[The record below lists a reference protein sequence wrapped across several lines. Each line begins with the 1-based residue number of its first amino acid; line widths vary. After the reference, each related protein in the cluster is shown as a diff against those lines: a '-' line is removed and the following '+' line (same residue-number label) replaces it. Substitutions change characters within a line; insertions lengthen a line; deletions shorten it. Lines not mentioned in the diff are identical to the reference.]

1 MRDNE
6 VMSNPNDPDGA
17 QGSDQG
23 SSGQIP
29 SGHGQSPSG
38 YGQNP
43 GSDQTPTGGYGQNP
57 TGYDQ
62 TPTGGYGQN
71 PTGGYGQNPTGYD
84 QNASTGYDQNPSGY
98 GQNPSGYGR
107 DSGGY
112 APAPY
117 GQGYSAPAGD
127 HPQGTTILVLGIVGI
142 FFTICAP
149 IAWYLGS
156 RALKEIRASGMTYNN
171 QQQIVI
177 GRTLGIIF
185 SILAIIGLVLAVFFV
200 IIAVVTASQGAR

>member
-1 MRDNE
+1 
-6 VMSNPNDPDGA
+6 MSNPQDPDGA
-17 QGSDQG
+17 QGSDQD
-23 SSGQIP
+23 SSGQNP
-29 SGHGQSPSG
+29 TG

-43 GSDQTPTGGYGQNP
+43 SGYGQNP
-57 TGYDQ
+57 TGY
-62 TPTGGYGQN
+62 GQN
-71 PTGGYGQNPTGYD
+71 PSGYADDPRGYGQNPTGYD
-84 QNASTGYDQNPSGY
+84 QNPTGYDQNASA
-98 GQNPSGYGR
+98 YGR

-112 APAPY
+112 TPAPY

-156 RALKEIRASGMTYNN
+156 RALKEIKASGMTYNN

-185 SILAIIGLVLAVFFV
+185 TILAIIGLILAVFFV
-200 IIAVVTASQGAR
+200 IVAVVAASQGAR

>member
-43 GSDQTPTGGYGQNP
+43 GSDQT
-57 TGYDQ
+57 
-62 TPTGGYGQN
+62 

>member
-6 VMSNPNDPDGA
+6 VMSNPNDPNGA

-23 SSGQIP
+23 SSDQTP
-29 SGHGQSPSG
+29 SGPGQSPSG

-43 GSDQTPTGGYGQNP
+43 G
-57 TGYDQ
+57 GYD
-62 TPTGGYGQN
+62 QN
-71 PTGGYGQNPTGYD
+71 PTGGYGQNPGGSYGQNPTGGHGQNPTGYDQNPTGGYGENPTGYD
-84 QNASTGYDQNPSGY
+84 QNAG
-98 GQNPSGYGR
+98 GYGR
-107 DSGGY
+107 DSGSY

-156 RALKEIRASGMTYNN
+156 RALKEIRASGITYNN

-177 GRTLGIIF
+177 GRTLG
-185 SILAIIGLVLAVFFV
+185 
-200 IIAVVTASQGAR
+200 

>member
-1 MRDNE
+1 
-6 VMSNPNDPDGA
+6 MSNPSDPDR
-17 QGSDQG
+17 
-23 SSGQIP
+23 GQNP
-29 SGHGQSPSG
+29 NGPEQNPRG

-43 GSDQTPTGGYGQNP
+43 P
-57 TGYDQ
+57 
-62 TPTGGYGQN
+62 
-71 PTGGYGQNPTGYD
+71 
-84 QNASTGYDQNPSGY
+84 GYDQNPPGY
-98 GQNPSGYGR
+98 DQNPPGNDQGQAGYDQNPSGYGR

-117 GQGYSAPAGD
+117 GEGYSASAGD

-156 RALKEIRASGMTYNN
+156 RALKEIKASGATYNN

-185 SILAIIGLVLAVFFV
+185 TILAIIGLVIGIFFV
-200 IIAVVTASQGAR
+200 IIAFVAASQGAR

>member
-6 VMSNPNDPDGA
+6 VMSNPNDPNGA

-23 SSGQIP
+23 SSGQTP
-29 SGHGQSPSG
+29 SGPGQSPSG

-43 GSDQTPTGGYGQNP
+43 GAYDQNPSGGYGQNPTGYGQNPTGYDQNPTGGYGQNP

-62 TPTGGYGQN
+62 TPTG
-71 PTGGYGQNPTGYD
+71 YD
-84 QNASTGYDQNPSGY
+84 
-98 GQNPSGYGR
+98 R
-107 DSGGY
+107 DSASY
-112 APAPY
+112 TPAPY

>member
-17 QGSDQG
+17 PSDQGSSDQG
-23 SSGQIP
+23 SSGQNP
-29 SGHGQSPSG
+29 SGQGQSPSG
-38 YGQNP
+38 FGQNP
-43 GSDQTPTGGYGQNP
+43 G
-57 TGYDQ
+57 GYDQ
-62 TPTGGYGQN
+62 TPTGGYGQK
-71 PTGGYGQNPTGYD
+71 PTGYD
-84 QNASTGYDQNPSGY
+84 QNPTGGYDQIPTGGYSQNPNGY
-98 GQNPSGYGR
+98 DQNPSGYGR
-107 DSGGY
+107 DSGSY
-112 APAPY
+112 TPAPY

-156 RALKEIRASGMTYNN
+156 RALKEIKASGATYNN

-185 SILAIIGLVLAVFFV
+185 TILAIIGLVIGIFFV
-200 IIAVVTASQGAR
+200 IIAVVAASQGAG

>member
-6 VMSNPNDPDGA
+6 VMSNPNDPNGA

-23 SSGQIP
+23 SSGQTP
-29 SGHGQSPSG
+29 SGPGQSPSG

-43 GSDQTPTGGYGQNP
+43 G
-57 TGYDQ
+57 GYD
-62 TPTGGYGQN
+62 QN

-84 QNASTGYDQNPSGY
+84 QNPTGAYGQNPTGAYGQNPTGGYDQNA
-98 GQNPSGYGR
+98 SGYGR
-107 DSGGY
+107 DSGSY

>member
-1 MRDNE
+1 
-6 VMSNPNDPDGA
+6 MSNPNDPNGA

-23 SSGQIP
+23 SSGQTP
-29 SGHGQSPSG
+29 SGPGQSPSG

-43 GSDQTPTGGYGQNP
+43 G
-57 TGYDQ
+57 GYD
-62 TPTGGYGQN
+62 QN

-84 QNASTGYDQNPSGY
+84 QNPTGAYGQNPTGAYGQNPTGGYDQNA
-98 GQNPSGYGR
+98 SGYGR
-107 DSGGY
+107 DSGSY

>member
-6 VMSNPNDPDGA
+6 VMSNPSDPNGA
-17 QGSDQG
+17 QGSNQG
-23 SSGQIP
+23 SSGQNP
-29 SGHGQSPSG
+29 SGG
-38 YGQNP
+38 YDQNP
-43 GSDQTPTGGYGQNP
+43 SGGYGQNP
-57 TGYDQ
+57 SG
-62 TPTGGYGQN
+62 
-71 PTGGYGQNPTGYD
+71 GYD
-84 QNASTGYDQNPSGY
+84 QNPTGYDQNPSGY
-98 GQNPSGYGR
+98 GR
-107 DSGGY
+107 DSGSY

-149 IAWYLGS
+149 IAWYMGS
-156 RALKEIRASGMTYNN
+156 RALKEIRASGTTYNN

-185 SILAIIGLVLAVFFV
+185 TILAIVGLVLGVFFA
-200 IIAVVTASQGAR
+200 IIAVVAASQGAR

>member
-23 SSGQIP
+23 SSDQGSSGQNP
-29 SGHGQSPSG
+29 SGQGQSPSG
-38 YGQNP
+38 FGQNP
-43 GSDQTPTGGYGQNP
+43 TGYGQSPGGYGQTP

-62 TPTGGYGQN
+62 TPSGYDQ
-71 PTGGYGQNPTGYD
+71 TPTGYD
-84 QNASTGYDQNPSGY
+84 QTPSSY
-98 GQNPSGYGR
+98 GQNPSGYGPE
-107 DSGGY
+107 SGSY
-112 APAPY
+112 TPAPY
-117 GQGYSAPAGD
+117 GQGYSAPGGD

-156 RALKEIRASGMTYNN
+156 RALKEIKASGITYNN

>member
-1 MRDNE
+1 
-6 VMSNPNDPDGA
+6 MSNPNDPDGA

-23 SSGQIP
+23 SSGQNP
-29 SGHGQSPSG
+29 SGHGQS
-38 YGQNP
+38 
-43 GSDQTPTGGYGQNP
+43 
-57 TGYDQ
+57 
-62 TPTGGYGQN
+62 
-71 PTGGYGQNPTGYD
+71 
-84 QNASTGYDQNPSGY
+84 PSGY

-107 DSGGY
+107 DSGSY
-112 APAPY
+112 PPAPY

-177 GRTLGIIF
+177 G
-185 SILAIIGLVLAVFFV
+185 
-200 IIAVVTASQGAR
+200 

>member
-17 QGSDQG
+17 PSDQG
-23 SSGQIP
+23 SSDQGRSGQNP
-29 SGHGQSPSG
+29 SDQGQSPSG
-38 YGQNP
+38 FGQNP
-43 GSDQTPTGGYGQNP
+43 S
-57 TGYDQ
+57 GYDQ
-62 TPTGGYGQN
+62 I

-84 QNASTGYDQNPSGY
+84 QN
-98 GQNPSGYGR
+98 PSGYGR
-107 DSGGY
+107 DSGSY
-112 APAPY
+112 TPAPY

-156 RALKEIRASGMTYNN
+156 RALKEIKASGVTYNN

>member
-23 SSGQIP
+23 SSGQTP
-29 SGHGQSPSG
+29 SGHGQ
-38 YGQNP
+38 NP
-43 GSDQTPTGGYGQNP
+43 G
-57 TGYDQ
+57 
-62 TPTGGYGQN
+62 
-71 PTGGYGQNPTGYD
+71 GGYGQNPTGYD
-84 QNASTGYDQNPSGY
+84 QNPTGAYGQNPTGGYDQNA
-98 GQNPSGYGR
+98 SGYGR
-107 DSGGY
+107 DSGSY

>member
-23 SSGQIP
+23 SSDQGSSNQGSSGQNP
-29 SGHGQSPSG
+29 SGQGQSPSG
-38 YGQNP
+38 FGQNP
-43 GSDQTPTGGYGQNP
+43 SGYGQSPGGYGQTPTGGYGQNP
-57 TGYDQ
+57 GGYDQ
-62 TPTGGYGQN
+62 TPTG
-71 PTGGYGQNPTGYD
+71 YD
-84 QNASTGYDQNPSGY
+84 QTPSGY
-98 GQNPSGYGR
+98 GPESGSYT
-107 DSGGY
+107 
-112 APAPY
+112 PAPY
-117 GQGYSAPAGD
+117 GQGYSAPGGD

-156 RALKEIRASGMTYNN
+156 RALKEIKASGITYNN

-200 IIAVVTASQGAR
+200 IIAVVAASQGAR

>member
-6 VMSNPNDPDGA
+6 VMSNPNDPNGA

-23 SSGQIP
+23 SSGQNP

-38 YGQNP
+38 YGQSP
-43 GSDQTPTGGYGQNP
+43 GGYDQTPTGGYGQNP

-62 TPTGGYGQN
+62 N
-71 PTGGYGQNPTGYD
+71 ASGYD
-84 QNASTGYDQNPSGY
+84 QS
-98 GQNPSGYGR
+98 PSGYGR
-107 DSGGY
+107 DSGSY

-117 GQGYSAPAGD
+117 GQGYAAPAGD

-156 RALKEIRASGMTYNN
+156 RALKEIKASGMTYNN

>member
-6 VMSNPNDPDGA
+6 VMSNPNDPNGA

-23 SSGQIP
+23 SSGQTP
-29 SGHGQSPSG
+29 SGPGQSPSG

-43 GSDQTPTGGYGQNP
+43 GAYDQNPSGGYGQNPTGYGQNPTGYDQNPTGGYGQNP

-62 TPTGGYGQN
+62 TPTG
-71 PTGGYGQNPTGYD
+71 YD
-84 QNASTGYDQNPSGY
+84 
-98 GQNPSGYGR
+98 R
-107 DSGGY
+107 DSASY
-112 APAPY
+112 TPAPY

-156 RALKEIRASGMTYNN
+156 RALKEIKASGVTYNN

>member
-6 VMSNPNDPDGA
+6 VMSNPHDPDGA

-23 SSGQIP
+23 SSGQDP
-29 SGHGQSPSG
+29 NGYGQSPSG
-38 YGQNP
+38 YGQSP
-43 GSDQTPTGGYGQNP
+43 SGYG
-57 TGYDQ
+57 
-62 TPTGGYGQN
+62 
-71 PTGGYGQNPTGYD
+71 
-84 QNASTGYDQNPSGY
+84 QNPSGY
-98 GQNPSGYGR
+98 GQNPSGYAEDPSGYGQNPTGYDQNPSGYDQNPSGYGR

-112 APAPY
+112 TPAPY

-127 HPQGTTILVLGIVGI
+127 HPQGTTIFVLGIVGI

-156 RALKEIRASGMTYNN
+156 RALKEIKASGMTYNN

-200 IIAVVTASQGAR
+200 IIAVVAASQGAR

>member
-1 MRDNE
+1 MHDNG

-23 SSGQIP
+23 SSGQNP
-29 SGHGQSPSG
+29 SE
-38 YGQNP
+38 
-43 GSDQTPTGGYGQNP
+43 
-57 TGYDQ
+57 
-62 TPTGGYGQN
+62 
-71 PTGGYGQNPTGYD
+71 
-84 QNASTGYDQNPSGY
+84 GYDQNPSGNPQPSGGY
-98 GQNPSGYGR
+98 GQNPSSYGQNPSSYGQNPSSYGQNPSSYAEDPSGYEQNPLGYDQNPSGYGR

-200 IIAVVTASQGAR
+200 IIAVVAASQGAR